1 MAASPAD
8 NEVLSVSTSPLLKMT
23 ENKMGF
29 MLQASDEYCD
39 AFFGHIRSCAKPA
52 RVADLGVAFGYTTK
66 LLLQCEADV
75 TANDLSKSHLQ

>member
-8 NEVLSVSTSPLLKMT
+8 NEVLSVPTSPLLKKT
-23 ENKMGF
+23 ENNMGF